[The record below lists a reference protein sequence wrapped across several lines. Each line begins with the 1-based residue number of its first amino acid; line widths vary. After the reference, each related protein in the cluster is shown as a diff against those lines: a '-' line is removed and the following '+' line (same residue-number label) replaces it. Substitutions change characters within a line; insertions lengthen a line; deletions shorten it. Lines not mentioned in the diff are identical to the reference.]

1 MTDTAIEETQTD
13 AGSEL
18 ALTPGQSTWTPQQ
31 LAVLRQIGLE
41 AAEQADIDL
50 FFHVC
55 RTSGLDPFKREIYMI
70 GRKTKITVREV
81 NPDTGNERGVER
93 YVDKFT
99 IQTGINGFRK
109 KAREIAEL
117 KGIKVG
123 FEGPLW
129 CGEDGVWRDIWPE
142 SKPPTAAKFIV
153 FRDGEPISFVAHYD
167 EYVQKSGNPATP
179 NSMWSKMP
187 RNQTAKCA
195 EAGAIQRAFPDELGS
210 LIFEDAA
217 QTTVIDADGVEV
229 HQPQQQRRRPSAGSG
244 VAGMRAAREQRSQQH
259 DPKTVAMFVD
269 MAKKDPAVIDDL
281 RAMKHEREQQAIA
294 AEPAPDPALTPDESE
309 IRKQVVAKLNDEIA
323 DVFGGLKLGGRSAEQ
338 KRDRLVVIR
347 GLLGRPEIENTKQ
360 LDADALQTLRNELVQ
375 RRDSGSLDNDVRE
388 FINGEDL
395 RQEGIEAEGGSK

>member
-13 AGSEL
+13 TGSEL

-81 NPDTGNERGVER
+81 SPDTGNERSVEK

-244 VAGMRAAREQRSQQH
+244 VAGMRAAREQRSQQ
-259 DPKTVAMFVD
+259 PQ
-269 MAKKDPAVIDDL
+269 
-281 RAMKHEREQQAIA
+281 QQAIA
-294 AEPAPDPALTPDESE
+294 AEPTPDPDETPDESE
-309 IRKQVVAKLNDEIA
+309 IRKQVTQKLNDEIA

-347 GLLGRPEIENTKQ
+347 GLLGRPDIENTKQ
-360 LDADALQTLRNELVQ
+360 LDADQLQQLRNELVS
-375 RRDSGSLDNDVRE
+375 RRDSGTLDNDVRE
-388 FINGEDL
+388 IINGEDL